1 MARRTKVDVEVTDGS
16 SAERFRFAELSMR
29 GALRSAAGLARE
41 DFCPLPLIPGQAP
54 QLADW
59 VGARRPRRS
68 SSCATAASSSS
79 PPPCTSWPLVT
90 PDGPIDAVPHLKLPL
105 AYRYSGVIVCLFF

>member
-29 GALRSAAGLARE
+29 GARRSAAGLARE

-59 VGARRPRRS
+59 VGG
-68 SSCATAASSSS
+68 C
-79 PPPCTSWPLVT
+79 PPPSPQ
-90 PDGPIDAVPHLKLPL
+90 
-105 AYRYSGVIVCLFF
+105 

>member
-59 VGARRPRRS
+59 VGAR
-68 SSCATAASSSS
+68 
-79 PPPCTSWPLVT
+79 PPPSPQQLLRYRSIVLFST
-90 PDGPIDAVPHLKLPL
+90 AMHQL
-105 AYRYSGVIVCLFF
+105 ATRDPGRSDRHRPAFEVAPCLR